1 MNHVMTN
8 HIRTVLTKIHFQVY
22 VFNSFTGKTQ
32 DIRKAT
38 KHCITIDAMTLEN
51 KIGEYY
57 L

>member
-22 VFNSFTGKTQ
+22 VFNSFIGKTQ
-32 DIRKAT
+32 DTIKAT
-38 KHCITIDAMTLEN
+38 KHCMTIDAMILKN